1 MKENMIALLVF
12 IFLLPIIFLCA
23 LIYHN
28 NFDVI
33 KKVISL
39 DFKSISKIELWIS
52 FFISLFIS
60 AIISYSL
67 ICE

>member
-1 MKENMIALLVF
+1 MKEDLLAIIVF
-12 IFLLPIIFLCA
+12 AILLPIIFLCA

-28 NFDVI
+28 NLDVI

-39 DFKSISKIELWIS
+39 DFKNISKIELWMS

-67 ICE
+67 I